1 MWFSHI
7 CRFLELRVGS
17 SMFLLKK
24 TIKKSLLRPLWDPPM
39 LTIEEVKKLIKH
51 SIFKLLA
58 ILVLSKTSSIG
69 QSTEP
74 FFNDFSRA
82 FLVKP
87 WGEFDGNHCCF
98 FIISKTALL
107 ENNEFSRWKRL
118 LLDLILGT
126 PIAQFWWKKLRNF
139 NYFAVV
145 KRSIFWWCF
154 REVPKTRFWNN
165 AY

>member
-1 MWFSHI
+1 MLFSHNVV
-7 CRFLELRVGS
+7 FLSCEWAPPCFCS
-17 SMFLLKK
+17 KK
-24 TIKKSLLRPLWDPPM
+24 IIKQSLLRPLWDPPM

-58 ILVLSKTSSIG
+58 ILILSKTSSIG
-69 QSTEP
+69 KSTEP
-74 FFNDFSRA
+74 LFNYFSRA
-82 FLVKP
+82 FLVQP
-87 WGEFDGNHCCF
+87 WGEFDENHCCF

-107 ENNEFSRWKRL
+107 ENNDFSMWKRL

-126 PIAQFWWKKLRNF
+126 PRAQFWWKKLRNF

-145 KRSIFWWCF
+145 KRSICWWCF
-154 REVPKTRFWNN
+154 REVPNTRFWNN